1 MEVFVAILLLFG
13 AFSLGSATSND
24 ADDDPADVE
33 LSTAVN
39 VKQDLPGKGTQADGV
54 EHAQLPDCLA
64 DRHFII
70 YRDLTA
76 AYKNK
81 NETAT
86 LGVSDSE
93 EAYQD
98 E

>member
-13 AFSLGSATSND
+13 AFSLGSATSDD
-24 ADDDPADVE
+24 ADDDPVGVE

-54 EHAQLPDCLA
+54 EHTQLPDCLS
-64 DRHFII
+64 DRHFVI

-76 AYKNK
+76 AYKNRS
-81 NETAT
+81 ETAT
-86 LGVSDSE
+86 PGAGDAE
-93 EAYQD
+93 DAYPD

>member
-1 MEVFVAILLLFG
+1 MEVFIAILLLFS
-13 AFSLGSATSND
+13 AFSLGSATSDD
-24 ADDDPADVE
+24 ADDDPVGVE

-39 VKQDLPGKGTQADGV
+39 VKQNQQGKGTQAEGV
-54 EHAQLPDCLA
+54 EHAQLPDCLV
-64 DRHFII
+64 DRHFVI

-81 NETAT
+81 SETAT
-86 LGVSDSE
+86 IDASGRE
-93 EAYQD
+93 EAYPN